1 MKINYIKYYAKK
13 RNFSLFLAFVLLL
26 FSNILISQTGMG
38 IKTVVIDPGHGGKD
52 PGAIGIHK
60 VKEKDVVLAVSLKL
74 GDLIKEKYPDV
85 KVVYTRSTDD
95 FIGLAERASVANKAK
110 ADLFISIH
118 SNVAG
123 NSSAKGFEAWVLGL
137 HKSQAALNVAK
148 LENSSILMEDG
159 HNSKYEAFDPSDPDA
174 YIGLSM
180 RQNVFLDQS
189 LMFADLI
196 VKDAVSNVH
205 VKSRGVKQAGF
216 VVLYRTTMPAVLI
229 ELGFLSN
236 DEEEKF
242 LGNDESQLKLASSIF
257 DSFSKYKK
265 RRDAIDGVVTNAKQD
280 LEKEEVKQKT
290 TAVKKENTTVKPGI
304 KPVKSNGNIEFRVQI
319 ATSTNK
325 VETKSYNFKG
335 MKDVDVY
342 ISGKFYKYIVGSY
355 TDIAS
360 AKERLRAVKE
370 KGYTTAF
377 IIAFEN
383 GKRISVKN
391 ALAKLK

>member
-1 MKINYIKYYAKK
+1 M
-13 RNFSLFLAFVLLL
+13 
-26 FSNILISQTGMG
+26 
-38 IKTVVIDPGHGGKD
+38 VIDPGHGGKD

>member
-1 MKINYIKYYAKK
+1 MKMLYNKYYAKK
-13 RNFSLFLAFVLLL
+13 RNFSFFLAFAMLL
-26 FSNILISQTGMG
+26 FSNILLSQTKMG

-60 VKEKDVVLAVSLKL
+60 VKEKDVVLAVALKL
-74 GDLIKEKYPDV
+74 GELIKENYPDV
-85 KVVYTRSTDD
+85 KVIYTRSTDD

-123 NSSAKGFEAWVLGL
+123 NSKARGFEAWVLGL

-159 HNSKYEAFDPSDPDA
+159 HTSKYEDFDPSDPDA

-196 VKDAVSNVH
+196 VKDAVANVH

-236 DEEEKF
+236 AEEEKF
-242 LGNDESQLKLASSIF
+242 LGNAEGQRKLATTIYN
-257 DSFSKYKK
+257 SFSTYKA
-265 RRDAIDGVVTNAKQD
+265 RRDKIDGVVTSPKLIKD
-280 LEKEEVKQKT
+280 KPTVEYKKEEIKT
-290 TAVKKENTTVKPGI
+290 EKTETKNKK
-304 KPVKSNGNIEFRVQI
+304 NITFRIQI
-319 ATSTNK
+319 ATSQKK
-325 VETKSYNFKG
+325 VETKPYNFKG
-335 MKDVDVY
+335 MNDVDMY
-342 ISGKFYKYIVGSY
+342 ISGKFYKYVVGNYSNLE
-355 TDIAS
+355 D
-360 AKERLRAVKE
+360 AKERLAKVKE

-383 GKRISVKN
+383 GKRISVKDAIN
-391 ALAKLK
+391 RLK

>member
-1 MKINYIKYYAKK
+1 MITSTIKYYAKK
-13 RNFSLFLAFVLLL
+13 RKFSIFLAFATLL
-26 FSNILISQTGMG
+26 FSNILVAQTGMG

-52 PGAIGIHK
+52 PGAIGANK

-74 GDLIKEKYPDV
+74 GDLIKKNYPDV
-85 KVVYTRSTDD
+85 KVIYTRSTDD
-95 FIGLAERASVANKAK
+95 FIGLAERATVANKAK

-123 NSSAKGFEAWVLGL
+123 NSSARGFEAWVLGL

-159 HNSKYEAFDPSDPDA
+159 HSSKYEAFDPSDPDA

-189 LMFADLI
+189 LMFADQI
-196 VKDAVSNVH
+196 VKDAVNTIH

-236 DEEEKF
+236 AEEEKF
-242 LGNDESQLKLASSIF
+242 LGNKDGQTKLATTIF
-257 DSFSKYKK
+257 NSFSKYKA
-265 RRDAIDGVVTNAKQD
+265 RRDKVDGIISTPKIIETPK
-280 LEKEEVKQKT
+280 EKETVEAETSTSSSSKNEVQ
-290 TAVKKENTTVKPGI
+290 
-304 KPVKSNGNIEFRVQI
+304 FRVQI
-319 ATSTNK
+319 ATSKNK

-335 MKDVDVY
+335 MNDVDMY
-342 ISGKFYKYIVGSY
+342 ISGKFYKYIVGNYSSL
-355 TDIAS
+355 DE
-360 AKERLRAVKE
+360 AKKRLSSVKE
-370 KGYTTAF
+370 KGYTSAF
-377 IIAFEN
+377 IIAFE
-383 GKRISVKN
+383 GDKRISVKE
-391 ALAKLK
+391 AIAKIK

>member
-13 RNFSLFLAFVLLL
+13 RIFSLFLAFALLL
-26 FSNILISQTGMG
+26 FSNILFSQTGMG
-38 IKTVVIDPGHGGKD
+38 IKSVVIDPGHGGKD

-74 GDLIKEKYPDV
+74 GKLITEKYPAV
-85 KVVYTRSTDD
+85 KVIYTRSTDE
-95 FIGLAERASVANKAK
+95 FIGLAERASIANKAK

-123 NSSAKGFEAWVLGL
+123 NSSAKGFETWVLGL

-159 HNSKYEAFDPSDPDA
+159 HSSKYEAFDPSDPDA

-236 DEEEKF
+236 NEEEKF
-242 LGNDESQLKLASSIF
+242 LGNDASQLKLASSIF
-257 DSFSKYKK
+257 ESFSKYKK
-265 RRDAIDGVVTNAKQD
+265 RRDAIDGVVTSSKNELK
-280 LEKEEVKQKT
+280 KENITQKT
-290 TAVKKENTTVKPGI
+290 TAVKKENTSLRTDS
-304 KPVKSNGNIEFRVQI
+304 KPVNTNKNIEFRIQI
-319 ATSTNK
+319 ATSKNK

-335 MKDVDVY
+335 MNDVDVY
-342 ISGKFYKYIVGSY
+342 ISGNFYKYIVGSY
-355 TDIAS
+355 FELAL
-360 AKERLRAVKE
+360 AKERLKAVKE
-370 KGYTTAF
+370 KGYSTAF

-383 GKRISVKN
+383 NKRISVKN

>member
-1 MKINYIKYYAKK
+1 MITNTIKYYAKK
-13 RNFSLFLAFVLLL
+13 RKFSIFLAFATLL
-26 FSNILISQTGMG
+26 FSNILVAQTGMG

-52 PGAIGIHK
+52 PGAIGTNK

-74 GDLIKEKYPDV
+74 GDLIKKNYPNV
-85 KVVYTRSTDD
+85 KVIYTRSTDD
-95 FIGLAERASVANKAK
+95 FIGLAERATVANKAK

-123 NSSAKGFEAWVLGL
+123 NASARGFEAWVLGL

-189 LMFADLI
+189 LMFADQI
-196 VKDAVSNVH
+196 VKDAVNTIH

-236 DEEEKF
+236 VEEEKF
-242 LGNDESQLKLASSIF
+242 LGNKDGQTKLATTIF
-257 DSFSKYKK
+257 NSFSKYKT
-265 RRDAIDGVVTNAKQD
+265 RRDKVDGIISTPKIIETPK
-280 LEKEEVKQKT
+280 EKE
-290 TAVKKENTTVKPGI
+290 TVKAETNTSSTKQPI
-304 KPVKSNGNIEFRVQI
+304 QFRVQI
-319 ATSTNK
+319 ATSKNK

-335 MKDVDVY
+335 MNDVDMY

-355 TDIAS
+355 TSLDE
-360 AKERLRAVKE
+360 AKKRLNDVKE
-370 KGYTTAF
+370 KGYSSAF
-377 IIAFEN
+377 IIAFE
-383 GKRISVKN
+383 GDKRIGVKE
-391 ALAKLK
+391 AIAKMK

>member
-1 MKINYIKYYAKK
+1 MVKIIVMITNYIKYYAKK
-13 RNFSLFLAFVLLL
+13 RNFSFFLALVLLL

-74 GDLIKEKYPDV
+74 GELIKKNYPDV

-95 FIGLAERASVANKAK
+95 FIGLAERATVANKAK

-123 NSSAKGFEAWVLGL
+123 NASAKGFEAWVLGL
-137 HKSQAALNVAK
+137 HKSEAALNVAK

-236 DEEEKF
+236 NEEEKF
-242 LGNDESQLKLASSIF
+242 LGNNEGQVKLATTIF
-257 DSFSKYKK
+257 NSFSKYKT
-265 RRDAIDGVVTNAKQD
+265 RRDKVDGVITSPKIITAPKEKDVVNAVTNNESKVSSIQ
-280 LEKEEVKQKT
+280 
-290 TAVKKENTTVKPGI
+290 
-304 KPVKSNGNIEFRVQI
+304 FRVQI
-319 ATSTNK
+319 ATSQNK
-325 VETKSYNFKG
+325 LETKSYNFKG
-335 MKDVDVY
+335 MNDVDMY

-355 TDIAS
+355 PKLDD
-360 AKERLRAVKE
+360 AKRRLKAVKE
-370 KGYTTAF
+370 KGYTSAF

-383 GKRISVKN
+383 GKRISVKD
-391 ALAKLK
+391 AIAKLK

>member
-1 MKINYIKYYAKK
+1 
-13 RNFSLFLAFVLLL
+13 
-26 FSNILISQTGMG
+26 MG

-74 GDLIKEKYPDV
+74 GKLITEKYPDV
-85 KVVYTRSTDD
+85 KVIYTRSTDD
-95 FIGLAERASVANKAK
+95 FIGLAERASIANKAK

-123 NSSAKGFEAWVLGL
+123 NSSARGFETWVLGL

-236 DEEEKF
+236 KEEEQF

-257 DSFSKYKK
+257 NSFSKYKT
-265 RRDAIDGVVTNAKQD
+265 RRDNIDGAVTQNNQQEKTEKKPNANISKF
-280 LEKEEVKQKT
+280 EKTNK
-290 TAVKKENTTVKPGI
+290 
-304 KPVKSNGNIEFRVQI
+304 NIEFRVQI
-319 ATSTNK
+319 ATSKNK

-342 ISGKFYKYIVGSY
+342 ISGKFYKYIVGNYNKLSL
-355 TDIAS
+355 
-360 AKERLRAVKE
+360 AKQRLKEVKA
-370 KGYTTAF
+370 KGYSTAF

-391 ALAKLK
+391 ALEKLK